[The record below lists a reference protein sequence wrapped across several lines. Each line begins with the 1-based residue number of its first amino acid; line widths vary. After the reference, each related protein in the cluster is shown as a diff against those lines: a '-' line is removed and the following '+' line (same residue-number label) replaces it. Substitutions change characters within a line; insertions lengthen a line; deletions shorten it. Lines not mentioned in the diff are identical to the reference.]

1 MKFAVMLMTAW
12 IASTFAP
19 EARAETI
26 EGEAHV
32 TLQNAEYVRVELN
45 GNLWENIEFEK
56 DGKLLLIKGLD
67 TSLERNNV
75 VLIPRDDG
83 LAPFELDV
91 PQKSYKKVRKGRIYL
106 LVSKHQVKFE
116 ARKVDAPP
124 PEPGKPDAPAPA
136 APPAPAEDD
145 L

>member
-19 EARAETI
+19 DARAETV

-32 TLQNAEYVRVELN
+32 MLQNAEYVRVELN
-45 GNLWENIEFEK
+45 GNPWENIEFEK

-75 VLIPRDDG
+75 TLTPREEG

-91 PQKSYKKVRKGRIYL
+91 PQKSFKKVRKGRVYL

-116 ARKVDAPP
+116 AKKTDAPP
-124 PEPGKPDAPAPA
+124 AEPEKPDAPAPV
-136 APPAPAEDD
+136 APPAPADDD

>member
-19 EARAETI
+19 EARADTV

-32 TLQNAEYVRVELN
+32 TLQNAEYVRVEIN
-45 GNLWENIEFEK
+45 GTAWENIEFEK

-67 TSLERNNV
+67 TSLEHNHV
-75 VLIPRDDG
+75 VLTPRDEG
-83 LAPFELDV
+83 LAPFELEI
-91 PQKSYKKVRKGRIYL
+91 PQKSYKKVRKGRVYL
-106 LVSKHQVKFE
+106 LVSKQQVKFDGKKAE
-116 ARKVDAPP
+116 PAPTQPQTPGKGTPVAPP
-124 PEPGKPDAPAPA
+124 TPD
-136 APPAPAEDD
+136 EDD